1 MQGVNRAKIV
11 VWAGAEVSRKRTF
24 PCDDFDF
31 AFPEDGAQLCIHD
44 QLVPLSQ
51 DHNRPAPP
59 LAIIHHCG
67 IVPNRN
73 SWQIRH

>member
-1 MQGVNRAKIV
+1 M

-67 IVPNRN
+67 IVPIETHGR
-73 SWQIRH
+73 SDTD